1 MKRDYYE
8 VLGINRSA
16 DEKEIKH
23 AYRKL
28 AKQYHP
34 DTNQGNLKRSTR
46 HMMSSETRKKENSTI
61 STDLLHFRKALI
73 RKRQRELLPVDSV
86 VVSVGVALVRT
97 VIRNSILKAM
107 IWMTWEISSAICLE
121 ECFMAEAEIQGGAAI
136 R

>member
-1 MKRDYYE
+1 
-8 VLGINRSA
+8 
-16 DEKEIKH
+16 
-23 AYRKL
+23 
-28 AKQYHP
+28 
-34 DTNQGNLKRSTR
+34 
-46 HMMSSETRKKENSTI
+46 MMSSETRKKENFTI
-61 STDLLHFRKALI
+61 STGLLHFRKALI

>member
-1 MKRDYYE
+1 
-8 VLGINRSA
+8 
-16 DEKEIKH
+16 
-23 AYRKL
+23 
-28 AKQYHP
+28 
-34 DTNQGNLKRSTR
+34 
-46 HMMSSETRKKENSTI
+46 MSSETRKKENSTI
-61 STDLLHFRKALI
+61 STGLLHFRKALI

>member
-1 MKRDYYE
+1 
-8 VLGINRSA
+8 
-16 DEKEIKH
+16 
-23 AYRKL
+23 
-28 AKQYHP
+28 
-34 DTNQGNLKRSTR
+34 
-46 HMMSSETRKKENSTI
+46 MSSETRKKENSTI
-61 STDLLHFRKALI
+61 STDLLHFRKDLI